1 MIWCEAK
8 WFDGFMLRAHFL
20 ETSFRVFVHLAR
32 LEVHIEQSQEFAC
45 LSAVILDGVLD
56 GLLKGIQQIARVE
69 EAASQV
75 SLDLEGILPL
85 HRLDPALH
93 VKEVALTEE
102 SYSLGFNARDADG
115 TGFTLRDVAYL
126 LELEEIIL
134 LGENDTKV
142 VGILRDVG
150 MGIVYRRN
158 TVPRLVPP
166 LAFDALWRTV
176 IVTLLLEVG
185 WCIQI
190 EYDDCYRSTLSARNV
205 DDVTVKTHKAVQ
217 TRPSQDPTFGYS

>member
-1 MIWCEAK
+1 
-8 WFDGFMLRAHFL
+8 
-20 ETSFRVFVHLAR
+20 
-32 LEVHIEQSQEFAC
+32 
-45 LSAVILDGVLD
+45 
-56 GLLKGIQQIARVE
+56 
-69 EAASQV
+69 
-75 SLDLEGILPL
+75 
-85 HRLDPALH
+85 

-190 EYDDCYRSTLSARNV
+190 EYDDCYRSTQR
-205 DDVTVKTHKAVQ
+205 TK
-217 TRPSQDPTFGYS
+217 R